1 MAAYRR
7 VAVASVDDEIMALWF
22 APDGLGDLRYLA
34 GETLEEK
41 YWMVVLGLV
50 ALTGPSI
57 NYLISTSRSN
67 ATK

>member
-1 MAAYRR
+1 MKKFVVWNLYVS
-7 VAVASVDDEIMALWF
+7 VALLAVV
-22 APDGLGDLRYLA
+22 LGYGAFRYLA

-50 ALTGPSI
+50 VLTGPSI
-57 NYLISTSRSN
+57 NYLISTSRPN